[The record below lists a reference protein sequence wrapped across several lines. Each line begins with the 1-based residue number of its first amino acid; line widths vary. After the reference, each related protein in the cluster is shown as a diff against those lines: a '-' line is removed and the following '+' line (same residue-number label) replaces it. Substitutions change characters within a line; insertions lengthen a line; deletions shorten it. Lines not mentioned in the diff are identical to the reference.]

1 MIRPRFASNR
11 KPLPKQRLRRGRA
24 QCHDQCG
31 THDLNLRVE
40 PWLARADFD
49 RSRLGMDSPLT
60 PLDEF
65 EMLDRVGNI
74 DVVRRDSGTFHRVMK
89 QLSSRADEWMAEP
102 VFAVAGL
109 LPNEHHS
116 RA

>member
-1 MIRPRFASNR
+1 M
-11 KPLPKQRLRRGRA
+11 
-24 QCHDQCG
+24 
-31 THDLNLRVE
+31 NLRVE
-40 PWLARADFD
+40 PWLARANFD

-60 PLDEF
+60 PFDEF
-65 EMLDRVGNI
+65 EMLDRVGDI

-89 QLSSRADEWMAEP
+89 QLSSWAYEWMAEP

-116 RA
+116 RADATFAENRLRCVFIEIAAAAVRRRGA